1 MAAARIDPKVV
12 ADNEPGTNMA
22 QRTAVTAAPAMR
34 YRRIER
40 LLNMRG
46 QLSKHCA
53 QNLDHEPDDERQR
66 GTQEYERDRDR
77 QQQQQNGVVHEVTT
91 LPMRYHTCH
100 VA

>member
-1 MAAARIDPKVV
+1 METPHSPMATARIDPKVV
-12 ADNEPGTNMA
+12 ADNEPGTNVA

-40 LLNMRG
+40 LLNMRC

-66 GTQEYERDRDR
+66 GTHDHEYERDRDR
-77 QQQQQNGVVHEVTT
+77 HQ
-91 LPMRYHTCH
+91 
-100 VA
+100 